1 MTYKW
6 DQDKPDDITKLSW
19 RRQQIEN
26 FLDHNPGAKPKDVF
40 KWIEA
45 QEPNPWPSCKL
56 RSLATYIRRLRQS
69 RPTEIIPKGIL
80 SICRATTNNFYPS
93 WITWDRMPPSANL

>member
-80 SICRATTNNFYPS
+80 SICRANTNNFYPS
-93 WITWDRMPPSANL
+93 WITWDRMPPSADL